1 MTEPLKYHPGEI
13 AVQQRADAFDP
24 ADLDGNGLATS
35 FDSRVSAFLS
45 LQRWAVI
52 SGLDQEANIWVS
64 CLWGPPGFLKA
75 ENAGSL
81 AIHAYLPKGDPL
93 SATFTEA
100 GQIGIVVLDPAT
112 RRRTRI
118 NGTARSD
125 GKAIHIS
132 TREVYANCPK
142 YIQRRE
148 VSSES
153 HPIAASVESYSELTA
168 PQQRWI
174 ERADTFFIGTMHAE
188 AGLDCS
194 HRGGNPGFVR
204 ATGPNTITFPDYAGN
219 NMFQTLGNLELDSR
233 TGLLFID
240 FETGS
245 TLQLTGRANVH
256 CDKERLTS
264 WPGAQ
269 RLIEFHVERIQET
282 AHALPLRWRLLDYS
296 PFNP

>member
-35 FDSRVSAFLS
+35 FDSRVSGFLS

-64 CLWGPPGFLKA
+64 CLWGPPGFLKV
-75 ENAGSL
+75 EEAGSL
-81 AIHAYLPKGDPL
+81 AIHAHLPENDPL
-93 SATFTEA
+93 RATFIDTRE
-100 GQIGIVVLDPAT
+100 IGIVVLDSAT

-118 NGTARSD
+118 NGAARSD
-125 GKAIHIS
+125 GKTIHVS

-153 HPIAASVESYSELTA
+153 HTVAASVESYSELKA
-168 PQQRWI
+168 PHHQWI

-204 ATGPNTITFPDYAGN
+204 ATGPDTITFPDYAGN

-233 TGLLFID
+233 AGLLFID

-245 TLQLTGRANVH
+245 TLQLTGRATVH
-256 CDKERLTS
+256 WDKERLTS

-269 RLIEFHVERIQET
+269 RVIEFQLERIQET
-282 AHALPLRWRLLDYS
+282 AQALPLRWRLLDYS